1 MQKFNVRSNCISPF
15 AWSRMFGATPAETE
29 DQNERVERMRRM
41 ETAKIA
47 PLAVYLASDIS
58 KDVT

>member
-1 MQKFNVRSNCISPF
+1 
-15 AWSRMFGATPAETE
+15 MFGATPAETE